1 MLVQIGE
8 GRACIDWSHRL
19 CLANRL
25 DEVYE
30 CVAIYWF
37 AEEANRT
44 QFQVEG
50 LGVLWGFSCDDHN
63 WTGLLTLLT

>member
-50 LGVLWGFSCDDHN
+50 LGLLWGFSVMITTG
-63 WTGLLTLLT
+63 TGLLTFLT